1 MMKWHLG
8 STLPLKRV
16 TKSQIQ
22 NYVNFS
28 QIYITYFLQLSTQ
41 QSVTRNLSSLSDML
55 NVIKH

>member
-1 MMKWHLG
+1 MKLHLG

-22 NYVNFS
+22 KYVNFS
-28 QIYITYFLQLSTQ
+28 RMYITHFLQLSTQ